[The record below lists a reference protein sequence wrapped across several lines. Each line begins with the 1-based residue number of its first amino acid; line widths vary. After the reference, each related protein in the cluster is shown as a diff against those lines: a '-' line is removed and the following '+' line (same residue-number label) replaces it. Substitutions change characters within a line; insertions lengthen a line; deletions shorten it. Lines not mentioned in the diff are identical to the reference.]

1 LGDAH
6 DEVHVLVFHAHFVE
20 DEKKGVV
27 GSLVLIF
34 LLDAAVGGEVNG
46 LVVIDEAFVFVV

>member
-1 LGDAH
+1 LSYAH
-6 DEVHVLVFHAHFVE
+6 DAADVAIFHTHLIE